1 MKIALDAMGGDNAP
15 AALVEGGLIASVHC
29 NGAIE
34 VVFVGDRKKIADE
47 IDLHKE
53 LANHARYSIVHA
65 SQVVEMDDSP
75 SAALKRKPDSSIFVA
90 QKLQKQGKVDAVVS
104 AGNTGAAM
112 ASALLTLGRLK
123 GVHRPAIGTFVPHD
137 DDFTFIIDV
146 GANVDSKPRNLVEF
160 AIMGSIFTS
169 KIMRKKRPKI
179 ALLSIGEEKKK
190 GNELTLQVHAQLSQS
205 DLNFIGNVEGNDIL
219 NSNANVIVCDG
230 FVGNILLKFAENLA
244 EVMGDQIKRNVK
256 GSKIAMLGGLLMKPV
271 FTKVKKAWDYEEYGG
286 VPLLGVN
293 GVVIIAHGR
302 STPKAV
308 SNAIFKAREMVD
320 TKVNTMIQ
328 HELET
333 LRGMEI
339 VSENA

>member
-1 MKIALDAMGGDNAP
+1 MKIALDAMGGDKAP
-15 AALVEGGLIASVHC
+15 RALIEGGLIASTQC

-34 VVFVGDRKKIADE
+34 VVFVGDRKRIADE
-47 IDLHKE
+47 INRHKE
-53 LANHARYSIVHA
+53 LTRKARYSIVHA
-65 SQVVEMDDSP
+65 SQVVEMGDSP
-75 SAALKRKPDSSIFVA
+75 STALKRKPDSSIFVA
-90 QKLQKQGKVDAVVS
+90 QKLQKEGKVDAVVS
-104 AGNTGAAM
+104 AGNTGATM
-112 ASALLTLGRLK
+112 ASGLLTLGRLK
-123 GVHRPAIGTFVPHD
+123 GVHRPAIGTFVPHE

-146 GANVDSKPRNLVEF
+146 GANVDCKPRNLVEF

-169 KIMRKKRPKI
+169 KIMRKERPKV

-205 DLNFIGNVEGNDIL
+205 SLNFIGNVEGNDIL
-219 NSNANVIVCDG
+219 NSEANSIVCDG

-244 EVMGDQIKRNVK
+244 EVLGAQIKRNMK
-256 GSKIAMLGGLLMKPV
+256 GSKIALLGGILMKPV

-293 GVVIIAHGR
+293 GVVIISHGR

-308 SNAIFKAREMVD
+308 SNAILKAREMVD
-320 TKVNTMIQ
+320 TNINETIQ
-328 HELET
+328 HELVA
-333 LRGMEI
+333 LRGMEV